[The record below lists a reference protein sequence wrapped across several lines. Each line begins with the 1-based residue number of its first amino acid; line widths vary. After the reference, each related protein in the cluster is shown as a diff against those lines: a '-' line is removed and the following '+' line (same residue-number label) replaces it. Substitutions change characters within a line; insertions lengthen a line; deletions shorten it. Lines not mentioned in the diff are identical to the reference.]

1 MAVTRPAV
9 TKPALT
15 KPALTRRQILAGL
28 ASGALAGCGGALAA
42 CGDQRGGAPQ
52 RWHGGRLYLAT
63 GNTTGVFYQI
73 GGAYA
78 DVITRHLAGYEA
90 TAEPTNAAV
99 ENIRRLARGDAD
111 IALTFAD
118 AAADAVTGRGPFAG
132 TPLAIRALARIYQ
145 SYAHVIAR
153 TGTGIRDI
161 AGMRGHRISTGS
173 PGSGTENVAL
183 RLLAASGVE
192 PDQDI
197 TRLSQSL
204 PATVK
209 GMRGGTIDA
218 MFWTAGLPTLGIS
231 DLMTAMRDKVAF
243 LPVAH
248 LLPGLRREYGEAYT
262 PAAIARTVYGQ
273 AADVPTIAVASLV
286 IVGTDLPEPLA
297 FDLTR
302 LLFEYQDDLAK
313 AHPEGRNF
321 TRQAAPQ
328 TEPVALHPGARRYYG
343 VG

>member
-1 MAVTRPAV
+1 MSLSRRAVLGA
-9 TKPALT
+9 A
-15 KPALTRRQILAGL
+15 AGTV
-28 ASGALAGCGGALAA
+28 AALAGCAA
-42 CGDQRGGAPQ
+42 PRDQTRD
-52 RWHGGRLYLAT
+52 RWHDGRLYLAT

-73 GGAYA
+73 GGGYA
-78 DVITRHLAGYEA
+78 DVITKHLPGYEA

-118 AAADAVTGRGPFAG
+118 AAADAVTGRGPFAD
-132 TPLAIRALARIYQ
+132 TPQPIQALARIYN
-145 SYAHVIAR
+145 SYVHVIAR

-161 AGMRGHRISTGS
+161 KDMRGHRISTGS

-183 RLLAASGVE
+183 RLLAASGVQ
-192 PDQDI
+192 PDRDI

-204 PATVK
+204 PSTVK
-209 GMRGGTIDA
+209 GMKGGTIDA

-231 DLMTAMRDKVAF
+231 DLMGAMRDKVVF
-243 LPVAH
+243 LPVAP
-248 LLPGLRREYGEAYT
+248 LLPELRREYGEAYT

-273 AADVPTIAVASLV
+273 SADVPTIAVASLV
-286 IVGTDLPEPLA
+286 IVGTDLPEPLG

-302 LLFEYQDDLAK
+302 LLFTYQDDLAK

-321 TRQAAPQ
+321 TRTAAPQ
-328 TEPVALHPGARRYYG
+328 TEPVPLHPGARRYYAG
-343 VG
+343 PTGPA